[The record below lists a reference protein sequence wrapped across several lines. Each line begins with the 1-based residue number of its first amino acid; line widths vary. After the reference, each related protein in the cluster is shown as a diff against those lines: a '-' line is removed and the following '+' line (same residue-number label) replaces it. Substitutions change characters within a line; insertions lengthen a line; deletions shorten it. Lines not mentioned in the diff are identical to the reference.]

1 MRITELLKK
10 DSVSLGVRVDSK
22 DAAINYLVDL
32 HARVGNITDKAV
44 FKEGIVKREESGSTA
59 IGEGIAIPHAKNK
72 AVTKA
77 GLAAM
82 TVPEGVDYDS
92 LDGQPTNLIFMI
104 AAPEG
109 GSDVHLEVLSR
120 LSMLLIDEDFRK
132 ELLAS
137 KNVDEFLKVCDKY
150 EAAKFPEEFAKDE
163 QSADDKATDGQKADA
178 AGSEGTGKQNTDAAG
193 SEGTGMQKADAAG
206 SEGTGKQ
213 NTDAA
218 GSSAPAYKVL
228 AVTACPT
235 GIAHTYMAAEALEK
249 EGKKLGIPVKAET
262 NGSGGAKNI
271 LTDEEI
277 ASCDGIIVAADK
289 NVETARF
296 DGKPVLFVKVA
307 DGIHKPAELIQKIES
322 GEVPVH
328 HEKGAAKTY
337 SKADGSIGS
346 RIYKHLMNGVSHML
360 PFVIGGG
367 ILTALAFLIDTL
379 CGYGATGG
387 SSFGSCTPLSAFFK
401 YAGGLAMGIMVP
413 VLAGFIAES
422 IADRPGLA
430 VGFLGGLLA
439 SSGNAA
445 IAGYTWANDGLS
457 GFQNFIAKFGFTGPA
472 GGNTVSGFLGGIVA
486 GFLAGYIVLLLR
498 KLCDRLPQSLE
509 GIKPTLIY
517 PVVGMFVTAVL
528 MIFIFNPLIGVVNTG
543 LSNMLSALAE
553 KNLLIVLGLILG
565 GMMAVD
571 MGGPI
576 NKAAYVYGTMVLGT
590 ASELLAAG
598 VSLTDPA
605 VQACY
610 ISMAAVMVGGM
621 VPPLGIALACIFFP
635 KKFTKAER
643 NSTVSNIVMGCGF
656 ITEGA
661 IPFAAADPGHVIP
674 CTFIGAAVAGALS
687 AVFRC
692 TLMAP
697 HGGLFVFA
705 TVGHPLMYIVSWLV
719 GSAVTCI
726 LLGLIKKPVQE

>member
-10 DSVSLGVRVDSK
+10 DSVSLGVKVDSK

-44 FKEGIVKREESGSTA
+44 FKEGIVKREEGGSTA

-137 KNVDEFLKVCDKY
+137 KNVEEFLKVCDKY

-163 QSADDKATDGQKADA
+163 QSADDKATDGQNTDA

-193 SEGTGMQKADAAG
+193 SK
-206 SEGTGKQ
+206 
-213 NTDAA
+213 
-218 GSSAPAYKVL
+218 APAYKVL

-687 AVFRC
+687 AAFRC

>member
-10 DSVSLGVRVDSK
+10 DSVSLGVKVDSK

-44 FKEGIVKREESGSTA
+44 FKEGIVKREEGGSTA

-137 KNVDEFLKVCDKY
+137 KNVEEFLKVCDKY

-163 QSADDKATDGQKADA
+163 QSADDKATDGQ
-178 AGSEGTGKQNTDAAG
+178 NTDAAG
-193 SEGTGMQKADAAG
+193 SEGTGKQKADAAG

-218 GSSAPAYKVL
+218 GSKAPAYKVL

-445 IAGYTWANDGLS
+445 ITGYTWANDGLS

-687 AVFRC
+687 AAFRC

>member
-163 QSADDKATDGQKADA
+163 QRADDKATDGQKADA
-178 AGSEGTGKQNTDAAG
+178 AGSEGTGKQNKDAAG
-193 SEGTGMQKADAAG
+193 SK
-206 SEGTGKQ
+206 
-213 NTDAA
+213 
-218 GSSAPAYKVL
+218 APAYKVL

-307 DGIHKPAELIQKIES
+307 DGIHKPAELIQKIKS

-590 ASELLAAG
+590 AGELLAAG
-598 VSLTDPA
+598 ASLTDPA

-687 AVFRC
+687 AAFRC

-726 LLGLIKKPVQE
+726 LLGLIKKPAQE

>member
-10 DSVSLGVRVDSK
+10 DSVSLGVKVDSK

-44 FKEGIVKREESGSTA
+44 FKEGIVKREEGGSTA

-163 QSADDKATDGQKADA
+163 QRADDKATDG
-178 AGSEGTGKQNTDAAG
+178 QNTDAAG
-193 SEGTGMQKADAAG
+193 SEGTGKQKADAAG
-206 SEGTGKQ
+206 SKGTGKQ
-213 NTDAA
+213 NKDAA
-218 GSSAPAYKVL
+218 GSKAPAYKVL

-328 HEKGAAKTY
+328 HEKGAEKTY

-590 ASELLAAG
+590 AGELLAAG
-598 VSLTDPA
+598 ASLTDPA

-687 AVFRC
+687 AAFRC

>member
-10 DSVSLGVRVDSK
+10 DSVSLGVKVDSK

-44 FKEGIVKREESGSTA
+44 FKEGIVKREEGGSTA

-163 QSADDKATDGQKADA
+163 QRADDKATDGQKADA
-178 AGSEGTGKQNTDAAG
+178 AGSEGTGKQNKDAAG
-193 SEGTGMQKADAAG
+193 SK
-206 SEGTGKQ
+206 
-213 NTDAA
+213 
-218 GSSAPAYKVL
+218 APAYKVL

-457 GFQNFIAKFGFTGPA
+457 GFQNFIAKFGFTGPT

-590 ASELLAAG
+590 AGELLAAG
-598 VSLTDPA
+598 ASLTDPA

-687 AVFRC
+687 AAFRC

>member
-10 DSVSLGVRVDSK
+10 DSVSLGIRVDSK

-32 HARVGNITDKAV
+32 HAKVGNITDKAV

-82 TVPEGVDYDS
+82 TVPEGVDYNS

-163 QSADDKATDGQKADA
+163 KSADDKATDGQKVDVSEGNKAADGQNADA
-178 AGSEGTGKQNTDAAG
+178 ASGKGTGKQSTD
-193 SEGTGMQKADAAG
+193 KAP
-206 SEGTGKQ
+206 S
-213 NTDAA
+213 
-218 GSSAPAYKVL
+218 YKVL

-277 ASCDGIIVAADK
+277 AACDGIIVAADK

-322 GEVPVH
+322 GEVPIH
-328 HEKGAAKTY
+328 HEKGAAKAS
-337 SKADGSIGS
+337 SKADGSVGS

-387 SSFGSCTPLSAFFK
+387 SNFGSCTPLSAFFK
-401 YAGGLAMGIMVP
+401 YAGGLAMSIMVP

-472 GGNTVSGFLGGIVA
+472 SGNTVSGFLGGIVA

-498 KLCDRLPQSLE
+498 KLCDKLPQSLE
-509 GIKPTLIY
+509 GLKPTLIY
-517 PVVGMFVTAVL
+517 PVVGMFVIAVL

-553 KNLLIVLGLILG
+553 KNLLIALGLILG
-565 GMMAVD
+565 GMMAID

-598 VSLTDPA
+598 ASLTDPA

-687 AVFRC
+687 AAFRC

>member
-44 FKEGIVKREESGSTA
+44 FKEGIVKREEGGSTA

-163 QSADDKATDGQKADA
+163 QSADDKATDGQ
-178 AGSEGTGKQNTDAAG
+178 NTDAAG
-193 SEGTGMQKADAAG
+193 SEGTGKQKADAAG

-218 GSSAPAYKVL
+218 GSKAPAYKVL

-457 GFQNFIAKFGFTGPA
+457 GFQNFIAKFGFTGSA

-598 VSLTDPA
+598 ASLTDPA

-687 AVFRC
+687 AAFRC

-726 LLGLIKKPVQE
+726 LLGLIKRPAQE

>member
-32 HARVGNITDKAV
+32 HARVGNITDKAI

-163 QSADDKATDGQKADA
+163 QSADDKATDGQNADA
-178 AGSEGTGKQNTDAAG
+178 AGSKGTDKQN
-193 SEGTGMQKADAAG
+193 ADAAG
-206 SEGTGKQ
+206 SK
-213 NTDAA
+213 
-218 GSSAPAYKVL
+218 APAYKVL

-598 VSLTDPA
+598 ASLTDPA

-687 AVFRC
+687 AAFRC

-726 LLGLIKKPVQE
+726 LLGLIKKPAQE

>member
-10 DSVSLGVRVDSK
+10 DSVSLGVKVDSK

-137 KNVDEFLKVCDKY
+137 KNVEEFLKVCDKY

-163 QSADDKATDGQKADA
+163 QSAGDKATDGQKADA
-178 AGSEGTGKQNTDAAG
+178 AGSEGTGKQNKDAAG
-193 SEGTGMQKADAAG
+193 SK
-206 SEGTGKQ
+206 
-213 NTDAA
+213 
-218 GSSAPAYKVL
+218 APAYKVL

-307 DGIHKPAELIQKIES
+307 DGIHKPAELIQKIET

-445 IAGYTWANDGLS
+445 IASYTWANDGLS

-590 ASELLAAG
+590 AGELLAAG
-598 VSLTDPA
+598 ASLTDPA

-687 AVFRC
+687 AAFRC

>member
-32 HARVGNITDKAV
+32 HARVGNITDKAI

-82 TVPEGVDYDS
+82 TVPEGVDYNS

-178 AGSEGTGKQNTDAAG
+178 AGSKGTDKQKANAAG
-193 SEGTGMQKADAAG
+193 SK
-206 SEGTGKQ
+206 
-213 NTDAA
+213 
-218 GSSAPAYKVL
+218 APAYKVL

-271 LTDEEI
+271 LIDEEI

-598 VSLTDPA
+598 ASLTDPA

-687 AVFRC
+687 AAFRC

-726 LLGLIKKPVQE
+726 LLGLIKKPAQE

>member
-10 DSVSLGVRVDSK
+10 DSVSLGVKVDSK

-137 KNVDEFLKVCDKY
+137 KNVEEFLKVCDKY

-178 AGSEGTGKQNTDAAG
+178 AGSEGTGKQNKDAAG
-193 SEGTGMQKADAAG
+193 SK
-206 SEGTGKQ
+206 GTGKQ

-218 GSSAPAYKVL
+218 GSKAPAYKVL

-457 GFQNFIAKFGFTGPA
+457 GFQNFIARFGFTGPA

-687 AVFRC
+687 AAFRC

>member
-10 DSVSLGVRVDSK
+10 DSVSLGVKVDSK

-44 FKEGIVKREESGSTA
+44 FKEGIVKREEGGSTA

-163 QSADDKATDGQKADA
+163 QRADDKATDGQKADA
-178 AGSEGTGKQNTDAAG
+178 AGSEGTGKQNTEASD
-193 SEGTGMQKADAAG
+193 
-206 SEGTGKQ
+206 
-213 NTDAA
+213 
-218 GSSAPAYKVL
+218 SSAPAYKVL

-598 VSLTDPA
+598 ASLTDPA

-687 AVFRC
+687 AAFRC

-726 LLGLIKKPVQE
+726 LLGLIKKPAQE

>member
-137 KNVDEFLKVCDKY
+137 KNVEEFLKVCDKY

-163 QSADDKATDGQKADA
+163 QSADDKATDGQNTDA
-178 AGSEGTGKQNTDAAG
+178 AGSEGTGKQ
-193 SEGTGMQKADAAG
+193 KADAAG
-206 SEGTGKQ
+206 SKGTGKQ
-213 NTDAA
+213 NTEASD
-218 GSSAPAYKVL
+218 SSAPVYKVL

-277 ASCDGIIVAADK
+277 AFCDGIIVAADK

-590 ASELLAAG
+590 AGELLAAG
-598 VSLTDPA
+598 ASLTDPA

-687 AVFRC
+687 AAFRC

>member
-10 DSVSLGVRVDSK
+10 DSVSLGVKVESK

-44 FKEGIVKREESGSTA
+44 FKEGIVKREEGGSTA

-163 QSADDKATDGQKADA
+163 QRADDKATDGQKADA
-178 AGSEGTGKQNTDAAG
+178 AGSEGTGKQ
-193 SEGTGMQKADAAG
+193 KADAAG

-218 GSSAPAYKVL
+218 GSKAPAYKVL

-687 AVFRC
+687 AAFRC

>member
-193 SEGTGMQKADAAG
+193 SK
-206 SEGTGKQ
+206 
-213 NTDAA
+213 
-218 GSSAPAYKVL
+218 APAYKVL

-598 VSLTDPA
+598 ASLTDPA

-687 AVFRC
+687 AAFRC

>member
-10 DSVSLGVRVDSK
+10 DSVSLGVKVDSK

-163 QSADDKATDGQKADA
+163 QRADDKATDGQNTDA
-178 AGSEGTGKQNTDAAG
+178 VGSEGTGKQ
-193 SEGTGMQKADAAG
+193 KADAAG
-206 SEGTGKQ
+206 SKGTGKQ
-213 NTDAA
+213 NTEASE
-218 GSSAPAYKVL
+218 SSAPAYKVL

-687 AVFRC
+687 AAFRC

-726 LLGLIKKPVQE
+726 LLGLIKKPAQE

>member
-10 DSVSLGVRVDSK
+10 DGVSLGVRVDSK

-32 HARVGNITDKAV
+32 HARVGNITDKAI

-163 QSADDKATDGQKADA
+163 QSAYDKATDKQK
-178 AGSEGTGKQNTDAAG
+178 TDAAG
-193 SEGTGMQKADAAG
+193 SEGTDKQKADAAG
-206 SEGTGKQ
+206 SK
-213 NTDAA
+213 
-218 GSSAPAYKVL
+218 APVYKVL

-262 NGSGGAKNI
+262 NGSGGSKNI

-598 VSLTDPA
+598 ASLTDPA

-687 AVFRC
+687 AAFRC

-726 LLGLIKKPVQE
+726 LLGLIKKPAQE

>member
-10 DSVSLGVRVDSK
+10 DSVSLGVKVDSK

-137 KNVDEFLKVCDKY
+137 KNVEEFLKVCDKY

-163 QSADDKATDGQKADA
+163 QRADDKATDGQKADA

-193 SEGTGMQKADAAG
+193 SK
-206 SEGTGKQ
+206 
-213 NTDAA
+213 
-218 GSSAPAYKVL
+218 APAYKVL

-687 AVFRC
+687 AAFRC